1 MKGGQE
7 QAVALAGNSVALE
20 SVALEVTGAAFN
32 FLVNWSSKTLTVTDA
47 SWSGNKWA
55 WPGWQTVLQSV
66 SLENQRIVPRGT
78 AVRYSP
84 AYGFVCDASTY
95 AAEAEQC
102 KAVVEKYNKGLLCG
116 FLEPESTIPAF
127 LRELEDAG
135 IDAIIQEK
143 QRQLDAWLAQNG
155 K

>member
-1 MKGGQE
+1 MFYIILLILLG
-7 QAVALAGNSVALE
+7 LL
-20 SVALEVTGAAFN
+20 
-32 FLVNWSSKTLTVTDA
+32 FLVAEIVLL
-47 SWSGNKWA
+47 
-55 WPGWQTVLQSV
+55 PGVSV
-66 SLENQRIVPRGT
+66 GALL
-78 AVRYSP
+78 AL
-84 AYGFVCDASTY
+84 VCDGSAY

-135 IDAIIQEK
+135 INAIIQEK

>member
-1 MKGGQE
+1 MG
-7 QAVALAGNSVALE
+7 LARLAD
-20 SVALEVTGAAFN
+20 GAAIGQFGKPAHC
-32 FLVNWSSKTLTVTDA
+32 SK
-47 SWSGNKWA
+47 GN
-55 WPGWQTVLQSV
+55 G
-66 SLENQRIVPRGT
+66 
-78 AVRYSP
+78 SP
-84 AYGFVCDASTY
+84 LFAG